1 PGATNVQLTPL
12 RLLHY
17 RPPARRPMPEP
28 TPADALERMR
38 RQVRAVR
45 WRRNLHELQRAL
57 YHLIAGLG
65 GAMTA
70 LVVLALRAGSGVF
83 ALATWTLAAAT
94 LLLAGGLARALARRW
109 LSSEQAPLW
118 IDRQTALE
126 GRLATALELE
136 DRDARRAPFFPLLV
150 DDNARRIAAWRP
162 ERVVPEGLPSGAFAG
177 ALAAVGVFLLALLL
191 APWLRPSASRR
202 NAGRSSGDRRPAR
215 GRRAV
220 RAARR
225 PQATRPVARG
235 RPGAALASIPPSVA
249 ARQARTRPPPAPAR
263 APTRTSSARR
273 ARSAPRAS
281 ASTCRSQRA
290 YVRSA
295 AAQLLPPPA
304 RRRRPRPTPAPTWPP
319 RSGATRPSSRC
330 ACRPVTR

>member
-1 PGATNVQLTPL
+1 MPPCRRTGVPATAIPPAPQATNVQLTPL

-126 GRLATALELE
+126 GRLATAPALEG
-136 DRDARRAPFFPLLV
+136 RDARRALSPAGRDPGAHPRGAV
-150 DDNARRIAAWRP
+150 GCGSRACARGVGARR
-162 ERVVPEGLPSGAFAG
+162 
-177 ALAAVGVFLLALLL
+177 
-191 APWLRPSASRR
+191 
-202 NAGRSSGDRRPAR
+202 
-215 GRRAV
+215 
-220 RAARR
+220 
-225 PQATRPVARG
+225 TR
-235 RPGAALASIPPSVA
+235 
-249 ARQARTRPPPAPAR
+249 
-263 APTRTSSARR
+263 RR
-273 ARSAPRAS
+273 ARKGVAAS
-281 ASTCRSQRA
+281 R
-290 YVRSA
+290 
-295 AAQLLPPPA
+295 PA
-304 RRRRPRPTPAPTWPP
+304 RRRARAGGTLGGRPETAARRAA
-319 RSGATRPSSRC
+319 GAR
-330 ACRPVTR
+330 